1 LGRGRSNQR
10 QFLGNFKAGE
20 SNEPGYRRGVE
31 ARGVKLDAEGARY
44 TIESEAAD
52 AVDVAG
58 MRQREGCLLRRR
70 SVEAVENFH
79 RGHRDMIARQAL
91 RISAVTTR

>member
-1 LGRGRSNQR
+1 
-10 QFLGNFKAGE
+10 
-20 SNEPGYRRGVE
+20 
-31 ARGVKLDAEGARY
+31 
-44 TIESEAAD
+44 
-52 AVDVAG
+52 

-91 RISAVTTR
+91 RISAVTIR